1 MPLELLTLYM
11 KLPVFMMVCARL
23 AGLVMF
29 QPILGA
35 MAIPMRVRV
44 LLVIAMSA
52 LVTPFVHF
60 AGVLPDTP
68 LGLAIALGGEL
79 LLGSLVGLVVAIC
92 FVGVQ
97 MGGTLIAQ
105 ESGLAFGRIADPSTG
120 ESMAVLSAV
129 YVQLTGVVYLI
140 VGGHRAVLAVCLDT
154 FETIP
159 LLGETG
165 LAKAGAEMLVDALTV
180 GGMVAIRVA
189 APAVLTLFLV
199 NMALGFISRTVP
211 QLNIVTIGFSLK
223 ALIGFV
229 IMAISLPSAMMAF
242 TDALELSLGWL
253 SQLTGG

>member
-1 MPLELLTLYM
+1 MPHELFALYM
-11 KLPVFMMVCARL
+11 KLPVFMMVFARL
-23 AGLVMF
+23 AGLIMF

-35 MAIPMRVRV
+35 LSIPMRIRAIFIIG
-44 LLVIAMSA
+44 LSA
-52 LVTPFVHF
+52 LVTPFVHS
-60 AGVLPDTP
+60 AGVMPHTLF
-68 LGLAIALGGEL
+68 GLAIALGGEM
-79 LLGSLVGLVVAIC
+79 LLGMLVGLVVAIC

-97 MGGTLIAQ
+97 MGGTLVAQ
-105 ESGLAFGRIADPSTG
+105 ESGLAFGQIADPSTG
-120 ESMAVLSAV
+120 EQMAVLSAV

-140 VGGHRAVLAVCLDT
+140 VGGHRALLSVCLDT

-165 LAKAGAEMLVDALTV
+165 LAQAGADMLVDALTV
-180 GGMVAIRVA
+180 GGAVAIRVA

-253 SQLTGG
+253 SQLTGS